1 MIRPWAEILNSI
13 KHFPGWWNVKLKF
26 TYSTLIYVWV
36 YRYCTPNMSIMNNET
51 VHEIYM
57 YTCFAI
63 RFDCTV
69 LMNWWIRAIVLF
81 HFPHIDQIIKSPSII
96 YCSIYYTCTLEKKR
110 LYILGCKEPLRNH
123 FFWTAKMFN
132 IDF

>member
-69 LMNWWIRAIVLF
+69 LMNWWIRPLC
-81 HFPHIDQIIKSPSII
+81 
-96 YCSIYYTCTLEKKR
+96 CSIFPISIRSSIALLLFIAAFIIPTLLKKKR